1 MSIIISPIITN
12 AGLGVFTPSA
22 TGIEFTF
29 THVAVGTGTST
40 ATAAATALE
49 NEIAQFPIAGG
60 GIVTGGQAVSINA
73 LITNHANANPQEYDI
88 TEFGFYGLDGASN
101 TVLFA
106 IYRTNTTIIR
116 KFSNVDI
123 SVPFILGLSALPT
136 NNMTVQIDTNASAM
150 LALLGQHTAANHPH
164 TQYKRTLDNT
174 ERLKIASAVDDD
186 DAIRKDEL
194 DELRLRLIA
203 NGIDAD
209 LVVTNNATGLDF
221 NDNQFKVAGVWYFDS
236 ALNTST
242 ENTAGIITVKKVGN
256 KAYQHEILENG
267 QAANRVFTGVQWLPW
282 VYQTGAV
289 QGVVTFIPIDDYVD
303 LNDFNTEG
311 YFTFSTS
318 DNVEHA
324 PPTYGLESDY
334 ELQVLSLGG
343 TLIQIVKN
351 ITTNASSIRSKD
363 GGSWPSTWT
372 LSAPIQSIVTNAN
385 INSIRSEG
393 VYLCA
398 GAMLTDEPNFT
409 GVPIFI
415 LYVKNSETLQTV
427 VQLAVN
433 LNVDSSFNNYNTN
446 YFKTR
451 AIIDSGASG
460 NDFGVWAGNIGNE
473 LDEGIVNYFLSSD
486 KTTRLYNY
494 LNGLSVFIMNTL
506 ENFNFHLN
514 FEEGYDNSTS
524 SYLRNYNLD
533 NVTQVGLY
541 PFTLDDNISNI
552 PSVFTDTNHFFFLLA
567 FDGSGDQEETQPN
580 PHLAQIIFQ
589 AHSASASSEI
599 YVRYQSKVD
608 WQNHVT
614 PPDWVIVP

>member
-1 MSIIISPIITN
+1 
-12 AGLGVFTPSA
+12 
-22 TGIEFTF
+22 
-29 THVAVGTGTST
+29 
-40 ATAAATALE
+40 
-49 NEIAQFPIAGG
+49 
-60 GIVTGGQAVSINA
+60 
-73 LITNHANANPQEYDI
+73 
-88 TEFGFYGLDGASN
+88 
-101 TVLFA
+101 LFA
-106 IYRTNTTIIR
+106 IYRQNTTIIR
-116 KFSNVDI
+116 KVSGADI
-123 SVPFILGLSALPT
+123 SVPFILGLAALPV
-136 NNMTVQIDTNASAM
+136 NNMTVQIDTNTSAI
-150 LALLGQHTAANHPH
+150 LALLGQHTASSHPH

-174 ERLKIASAVDDD
+174 ERLKIATAVDADE
-186 DAIRKDEL
+186 AIRKDEL
-194 DELRLRLIA
+194 DALRLRLIA
-203 NGIDAD
+203 NGIDAN

-221 NDNQFKVAGVWYFDS
+221 NDNQFKVAGVWYFDN
-236 ALNTST
+236 AINTST
-242 ENTAGIITVKKVGN
+242 LNTAGIITVKQVGN
-256 KAYQHEILENG
+256 KAFQHEILENG
-267 QAANRVFTGVQWLPW
+267 QAANRVFTGIQWLPW

-289 QGVVTFIPIDDYVD
+289 QGVVTFIPIDDYTD

-318 DNVEHA
+318 DNVGHA

-433 LNVDSSFNNYNTN
+433 LNVSGFSFN

-460 NDFGVWAGNIGNE
+460 NNFGVWVGNNGIEPDG
-473 LDEGIVNYFLSSD
+473 GIVNYFLSPD
-486 KTTRLYNY
+486 RTTRLYNY
-494 LNGLSVFIMNTL
+494 LNGLSVFYMSNL
-506 ENFNFHLN
+506 ESFNSYLRL
-514 FEEGYDNSTS
+514 EESFVNQAS

-533 NVTQVGLY
+533 NVTQAGLY
-541 PFTLDDNISNI
+541 SFTLDDNISNI

-567 FDGSGDQEETQPN
+567 FDGVGSTVVTDT
-580 PHLAQIIFQ
+580 HLAQIIFQ

-614 PPDWVIVP
+614 PPAWVLVP

>member
-1 MSIIISPIITN
+1 MSIIISPIITTV
-12 AGLGVFTPSA
+12 GLSVFTPSA

-29 THVAVGTGTST
+29 THVAVGTGTSV
-40 ATAAATALE
+40 ASAANTALE
-49 NEIAQFPIAGG
+49 NEIARFPIAGG
-60 GIVTGGQAVSINA
+60 GMVTGGQAVSING
-73 LITNHANANPQEYDI
+73 LITNHANANPQNYDI
-88 TEFGFYGLDGASN
+88 TELGFYGVDGASN
-101 TVLFA
+101 VILFA

-116 KFSNVDI
+116 KVSGADI
-123 SVPFILGLSALPT
+123 SVPFILGLAALPV
-136 NNMTVQIDTNASAM
+136 NNMTVQIDTNTSAI
-150 LALLGQHTAANHPH
+150 LALLGQHTASSHPH
-164 TQYKRTLDNT
+164 TQYKRTLDNS
-174 ERLKIASAVDDD
+174 ERLKIATAVDADE
-186 DAIRKDEL
+186 AIRKDEL
-194 DELRLRLIA
+194 DALRLRLIA

-209 LVVTNNATGLDF
+209 LLVTNNATGLDF
-221 NDNQFKVAGVWYFDS
+221 NDNQFKVAGVWYFDN
-236 ALNTST
+236 AINTST
-242 ENTAGIITVKKVGN
+242 LNTAGIITVKQVGN
-256 KAYQHEILENG
+256 KAFQHEILENG
-267 QAANRVFTGVQWLPW
+267 QAANRVFTGIQWLPW

-289 QGVVTFIPIDDYVD
+289 QGVVTFIPIDDYTD

-318 DNVEHA
+318 DNVGHA

-334 ELQVLSLGG
+334 ELQVLLLSG

-398 GAMLTDEPNFT
+398 GAMLTDEPDFN

-433 LNVDSSFNNYNTN
+433 LNEYSNSIYS
-446 YFKTR
+446 YFRTR

-460 NDFGVWAGNIGNE
+460 NNFGAWTGNNSG
-473 LDEGIVNYFLSSD
+473 DPDAGIVNYFLSPD
-486 KTTRLYNY
+486 RTTRLYNY
-494 LNGLSVFIMNTL
+494 LNGLSVFSIPSL
-506 ENFNFHLN
+506 EYFNLYLIL
-514 FEEGYDNSTS
+514 EESYVNQTS

-541 PFTLDDNISNI
+541 SFTLDDNISNI

-567 FDGSGDQEETQPN
+567 FDGAGTTSETDT
-580 PHLAQIIFQ
+580 HLAQIIFQ

-599 YVRYQSKVD
+599 YVRYQSKED

-614 PPDWVIVP
+614 PPAWVIVP

>member
-1 MSIIISPIITN
+1 MSVIISPIITN
-12 AGLGVFTPSA
+12 AGLGVFTPMT

-29 THVAVGTGTST
+29 THVAVGTGTS
-40 ATAAATALE
+40 AVTAAATALE
-49 NEIAQFPIAGG
+49 NEIARFPIAGG

-73 LITNHANANPQEYDI
+73 LITNHANANPQDYDI
-88 TEFGFYGLDGASN
+88 TEFGFYGVDSN
-101 TVLFA
+101 TNIVLFA
-106 IYRTNTTIIR
+106 IYRTNTTIVR
-116 KFSNVDI
+116 KVSGADI
-123 SVPFILGLSALPT
+123 SAPFVMGLAALPT
-136 NNMTVQIDTNASAM
+136 NNMTVQIDTNTSQT
-150 LALLGQHTAANHPH
+150 LALMGQHTAANHPH
-164 TQYKRTLDNT
+164 TQYKRRLDNT
-174 ERLKIASAVDDD
+174 ERLKIATAVDADE
-186 DAIRKDEL
+186 AIRKDEL
-194 DELRLRLIA
+194 DALRLRLIA
-203 NGIDAD
+203 NGIDAN

-221 NDNQFKVAGVWYFDS
+221 NDNQFKVAGVWYFDN

-242 ENTAGIITVKKVGN
+242 LNTAGIITVKQVGN

-289 QGVVTFIPIDDYVD
+289 QGVVTFIPIDDYTD
-303 LNDFNTEG
+303 LNNFNTEG

-318 DNVEHA
+318 DNVGHA

-343 TLIQIVKN
+343 SLLQIVKN

-398 GAMLTDEPNFT
+398 GAMLTDEPDFV

-433 LNVDSSFNNYNTN
+433 LNVDGVSFN

-460 NDFGVWAGNIGNE
+460 NNFGVWASNYGSEPDG
-473 LDEGIVNYFLSSD
+473 GIVNYFLSPD
-486 KTTRLYNY
+486 RTTRLYNY
-494 LNGLSVFIMNTL
+494 LNGLSVFYMADL
-506 ENFNFHLN
+506 ENFNFHLR

-541 PFTLDDNISNI
+541 SFTLDDNISNI

-567 FDGSGDQEETQPN
+567 FDGTSTVSATDT
-580 PHLAQIIFQ
+580 HLAQIIFQ

-614 PPDWVIVP
+614 PPAWVLVP

>member
-1 MSIIISPIITN
+1 MSIIISPIITTV
-12 AGLGVFTPSA
+12 GLSVFTPSA

-29 THVAVGTGTST
+29 THVAVGTGTS
-40 ATAAATALE
+40 AASAANTALE
-49 NEIAQFPIAGG
+49 NEIARFPIAGG
-60 GIVTGGQAVSINA
+60 GMVTGGQAVSING
-73 LITNHANANPQEYDI
+73 LITNHANANPQNYDI
-88 TEFGFYGLDGASN
+88 TELGFYGVDSNSN

-116 KFSNVDI
+116 KVSGADI
-123 SVPFILGLSALPT
+123 SVPFILGLAALPV
-136 NNMTVQIDTNASAM
+136 NNMTVQIDTNTSAI
-150 LALLGQHTAANHPH
+150 LALLGQHTASSHPH

-174 ERLKIASAVDDD
+174 ERLKIATAVDADE
-186 DAIRKDEL
+186 AIRKDEL
-194 DELRLRLIA
+194 DALRLRLIA

-209 LVVTNNATGLDF
+209 LLVTNNATGLDF
-221 NDNQFKVAGVWYFDS
+221 NDNQFKVAGVWYFDN
-236 ALNTST
+236 AINTST
-242 ENTAGIITVKKVGN
+242 LNTAGIITVKQVGN
-256 KAYQHEILENG
+256 KAFQHEILENG
-267 QAANRVFTGVQWLPW
+267 QAANRVFTGIQWLPW

-289 QGVVTFIPIDDYVD
+289 QGVVTFIPIDDYTD

-318 DNVEHA
+318 DNVGHA

-343 TLIQIVKN
+343 SLLQIVKN

-409 GVPIFI
+409 GNPIFI

-433 LNVDSSFNNYNTN
+433 LNVSGFSFN

-460 NDFGVWAGNIGNE
+460 NNFGVWVGNDISEPDG
-473 LDEGIVNYFLSSD
+473 GIVNYFLSPD
-486 KTTRLYNY
+486 RTTRLYNY
-494 LNGLSVFIMNTL
+494 LNGLSVFYMNDL
-506 ENFNFHLN
+506 ENFNFNLEH
-514 FEEGYDNSTS
+514 EEGYDNLTSS

-541 PFTLDDNISNI
+541 SFTLDDNISNI

-567 FDGSGDQEETQPN
+567 FNGAGNTVVTDT
-580 PHLAQIIFQ
+580 HLAQIIFQ

-599 YVRYQSKVD
+599 YVRYQSKED

-614 PPDWVIVP
+614 PPAWVIVP

>member
-174 ERLKIASAVDDD
+174 ERLKIATAVDAD

-194 DELRLRLIA
+194 DALRLRLIA

-282 VYQTGAV
+282 VYQTGAA
-289 QGVVTFIPIDDYVD
+289 QGVVTFIPIDDYTD
-303 LNDFNTEG
+303 LDNFNTEG

-318 DNVEHA
+318 DNVGHA

-343 TLIQIVKN
+343 SLLQIVKN
-351 ITTNASSIRSKD
+351 ITTNASSIRSKV
-363 GGSWPSTWT
+363 GGSWPSTWI

-398 GAMLTDEPNFT
+398 GAMLTDGPNFI

-433 LNVDSSFNNYNTN
+433 LNNGFN

-460 NDFGVWAGNIGNE
+460 NNFGAWSNSSSDP
-473 LDEGIVNYFLSSD
+473 DEGIVNYFLSPD
-486 KTTRLYNY
+486 RTTRLYNY
-494 LNGLSVFIMNTL
+494 LNGLSVFIMGSL
-506 ENFNFHLN
+506 ENFNLYLRY
-514 FEEGYDNSTS
+514 EEDSDNSTS

-533 NVTQVGLY
+533 NVTQVRLY
-541 PFTLDDNISNI
+541 AFTLDDNIANI
-552 PSVFTDTNHFFFLLA
+552 PSVFTDTNHFFFLLV
-567 FDGSGDQEETQPN
+567 FDGADSTDANDT
-580 PHLAQIIFQ
+580 HLAQIIFQ

-614 PPDWVIVP
+614 PPAWVIVP

>member
-12 AGLGVFTPSA
+12 AGLSVFTPSA

-29 THVAVGTGTST
+29 THVAVGTGTSV
-40 ATAAATALE
+40 ASAANTALE
-49 NEIAQFPIAGG
+49 NEIARFPIAGG
-60 GIVTGGQAVSINA
+60 GMVTGGQAVSING
-73 LITNHANANPQEYDI
+73 LITNHANANPQNYDI
-88 TEFGFYGLDGASN
+88 TELGFYGVDSNSN

-106 IYRTNTTIIR
+106 IYRTNTTIVR
-116 KFSNVDI
+116 KVSGADI
-123 SVPFILGLSALPT
+123 TLPFVLGLAALPV
-136 NNMTVQIDTNASAM
+136 NNMTVQIDTNTSAI
-150 LALLGQHTAANHPH
+150 LALLGQHTASSHPH

-174 ERLKIASAVDDD
+174 ERLKIATAVDADE
-186 DAIRKDEL
+186 AIRKDEL
-194 DELRLRLIA
+194 DALRLRLIA

-242 ENTAGIITVKKVGN
+242 ENTSGIITVKQVGN
-256 KAYQHEILENG
+256 KAFQHEILENG
-267 QAANRVFTGVQWLPW
+267 QAANRVFTGIQWLPW

-318 DNVEHA
+318 DNVGHA

-343 TLIQIVKN
+343 SLIQIVKN

-363 GGSWPSTWT
+363 GGSWPSTWI

-398 GAMLTDEPNFT
+398 GAMLTDGPNFT

-433 LNVDSSFNNYNTN
+433 LNEYSDYNHNYN
-446 YFKTR
+446 YFRVR

-460 NDFGVWAGNIGNE
+460 NNFGAWADYSGIE
-473 LDEGIVNYFLSSD
+473 PDAGIVNYFLSPD
-486 KTTRLYNY
+486 RTTRLYNY
-494 LNGLSVFIMNTL
+494 LNGLSVFLMMGL
-506 ENFNFHLN
+506 ESFNFYLEY
-514 FEEGYDNSTS
+514 EEVGDNSTL

-541 PFTLDDNISNI
+541 SFTLDDNISNI

-567 FDGSGDQEETQPN
+567 FDGAGDQEETQPN

-614 PPDWVIVP
+614 PPAWVLVP

>member
-1 MSIIISPIITN
+1 
-12 AGLGVFTPSA
+12 
-22 TGIEFTF
+22 
-29 THVAVGTGTST
+29 
-40 ATAAATALE
+40 
-49 NEIAQFPIAGG
+49 
-60 GIVTGGQAVSINA
+60 
-73 LITNHANANPQEYDI
+73 
-88 TEFGFYGLDGASN
+88 
-101 TVLFA
+101 
-106 IYRTNTTIIR
+106 
-116 KFSNVDI
+116 
-123 SVPFILGLSALPT
+123 LGLAALPV
-136 NNMTVQIDTNASAM
+136 NNMTVQIDTNTSAI
-150 LALLGQHTAANHPH
+150 LALLGQHTASSHPH

-174 ERLKIASAVDDD
+174 ERLKIATAVDADE
-186 DAIRKDEL
+186 AIRKDEL
-194 DELRLRLIA
+194 DALRLRLIA

-221 NDNQFKVAGVWYFDS
+221 NDNQFKVAGVWYFDN
-236 ALNTST
+236 AINTST
-242 ENTAGIITVKKVGN
+242 ENTAGIITVKQVGN
-256 KAYQHEILENG
+256 KAFQHEILENG
-267 QAANRVFTGVQWLPW
+267 QAANRVFTGIQWLPW

-289 QGVVTFIPIDDYVD
+289 QGVVTFIPIDDYTD
-303 LNDFNTEG
+303 LNNFNTEG

-318 DNVEHA
+318 DNVGHA

-343 TLIQIVKN
+343 SLIQIVKN

-363 GGSWPSTWT
+363 GGSWPSTWA

-433 LNVDSSFNNYNTN
+433 LNEYSNNIYN
-446 YFKTR
+446 YFRTR

-460 NDFGVWAGNIGNE
+460 NNFGAWAGNSAGDP
-473 LDEGIVNYFLSSD
+473 DEGIVNYFLSPD

-494 LNGLSVFIMNTL
+494 LNGLSVFNVGSL
-506 ENFNFHLN
+506 EYFNLSLIT
-514 FEEGYDNSTS
+514 EESFVNQTSS

-533 NVTQVGLY
+533 NVTQAGLY
-541 PFTLDDNISNI
+541 SFTLDDNISNI

-567 FDGSGDQEETQPN
+567 FDGVGSTVVTDT
-580 PHLAQIIFQ
+580 HLAQIIFQ

-614 PPDWVIVP
+614 PPAWVLVP

>member
-1 MSIIISPIITN
+1 MSVIISPIITN
-12 AGLGVFTPSA
+12 AGLSVFTPMT

-29 THVAVGTGTST
+29 THVAVGTGTS
-40 ATAAATALE
+40 AVTAAATALE
-49 NEIAQFPIAGG
+49 NEIARFPIAGG

-73 LITNHANANPQEYDI
+73 LITNHANANPQDYDI
-88 TEFGFYGLDGASN
+88 TEFGFYGVDSN
-101 TVLFA
+101 TNIVLFA
-106 IYRTNTTIIR
+106 IYRTNTTIAR
-116 KFSNVDI
+116 KVSGADI
-123 SVPFILGLSALPT
+123 SAPFVMGLAALPT
-136 NNMTVQIDTNASAM
+136 NNMTVQIDTNTSQT
-150 LALLGQHTAANHPH
+150 LALMGQHTAANHPH
-164 TQYKRTLDNT
+164 PQYKRILDNT
-174 ERLKIASAVDDD
+174 ERLKIATAVEADE
-186 DAIRKDEL
+186 AIRKDEL
-194 DELRLRLIA
+194 DALRLRLIA

-221 NDNQFKVAGVWYFDS
+221 NDNQFKVAGVWYFDN

-242 ENTAGIITVKKVGN
+242 LNTAGIITVKQVGN
-256 KAYQHEILENG
+256 KAFQHEILENG
-267 QAANRVFTGVQWLPW
+267 QAANRVFTGIQWLPW

-289 QGVVTFIPIDDYVD
+289 QGVVTFIPIDDYTD
-303 LNDFNTEG
+303 LNNFNTEG

-318 DNVEHA
+318 DNVGHA

-334 ELQVLSLGG
+334 EMQVLSLGG
-343 TLIQIVKN
+343 SLIQIVKN
-351 ITTNASSIRSKD
+351 ITTNASSIRPKD

-398 GAMLTDEPNFT
+398 GAMLTDGPNFI

-433 LNVDSSFNNYNTN
+433 LNVNGVGSN

-460 NDFGVWAGNIGNE
+460 NNFGGWSANGSGP
-473 LDEGIVNYFLSSD
+473 DEGIVNYFLSPD
-486 KTTRLYNY
+486 RTTRLYNY
-494 LNGLSVFIMNTL
+494 LNGLSVFNVAGL
-506 ENFNFHLN
+506 EYFNFHLQH
-514 FEEGYDNSTS
+514 EEAYHNSTS

-541 PFTLDDNISNI
+541 SFTLDDNIANI
-552 PSVFTDTNHFFFLLA
+552 PSVFTDTNHFFFLLT
-567 FDGSGDQEETQPN
+567 FDGADSTVVTDT
-580 PHLAQIIFQ
+580 HLAQIIFQ

-614 PPDWVIVP
+614 PPAWVLVP

>member
-49 NEIAQFPIAGG
+49 NEIARFPIAGG

-136 NNMTVQIDTNASAM
+136 NNMTVEIDTNASAM

-174 ERLKIASAVDDD
+174 ERLKIASAVDADE
-186 DAIRKDEL
+186 AIRKDEL
-194 DELRLRLIA
+194 DALRLRLTA

-209 LVVTNNATGLDF
+209 LAVTNNATGLDF
-221 NDNQFKVAGVWYFDS
+221 NNNQFKVAGTWYFDH
-236 ALNTST
+236 AINTST

-289 QGVVTFIPIDDYVD
+289 QGVVTFIPIDDYTD
-303 LNDFNTEG
+303 LNNFNTEG

-318 DNVEHA
+318 DNVGHA
-324 PPTYGLESDY
+324 PPTQGLESDY

-343 TLIQIVKN
+343 SLLQIVKN

-398 GAMLTDEPNFT
+398 GAMLTDEPDFIGN
-409 GVPIFI
+409 PIFI

-433 LNVDSSFNNYNTN
+433 LNVNGVSSN

-460 NDFGVWAGNIGNE
+460 SNFGAWASPSGSDI
-473 LDEGIVNYFLSSD
+473 DSGIVNYFLSSD

-494 LNGLSVFIMNTL
+494 LNGLSVFYMNTL
-506 ENFNFHLN
+506 ENFNFHLR

-541 PFTLDDNISNI
+541 SFTLDDNISNI
-552 PSVFTDTNHFFFLLA
+552 PSVFTDTNHFFFLLV
-567 FDGSGDQEETQPN
+567 FDGAGSTVVTDT
-580 PHLAQIIFQ
+580 HLAQIIFQ

-614 PPDWVIVP
+614 PPAWVLVP

>member
-12 AGLGVFTPSA
+12 AGLSVFTPLA

-29 THVAVGTGTST
+29 THVAVGTGTS
-40 ATAAATALE
+40 AASSADTALE
-49 NEIAQFPIAGG
+49 HEIARFPIAGG
-60 GIVTGGQAVSINA
+60 GMVTGGQAASINA
-73 LITNHANANPQEYDI
+73 LIANHANANPQNYNISEI
-88 TEFGFYGLDGASN
+88 GFYGVDGANN
-101 TVLFA
+101 TILFA
-106 IYRTNTTIIR
+106 IYRQNTTIIS
-116 KFSNVDI
+116 KVSGADI
-123 SVPFILGLSALPT
+123 SLPFVLGLAALPV
-136 NNMTVQIDTNASAM
+136 NNMTVQIDTNTSAI
-150 LALLGQHTAANHPH
+150 LALLGQHTASSHPH
-164 TQYKRTLDNT
+164 AQYKRTLDNT
-174 ERLKIASAVDDD
+174 ERLKIASAVDADE
-186 DAIRKDEL
+186 AIRKDEL
-194 DELRLRLIA
+194 DALRLRLIA
-203 NGIDAD
+203 NGIDAN
-209 LVVTNNATGLDF
+209 LVVTNNATGLNF

-242 ENTAGIITVKKVGN
+242 LNTAGIITVKQVGN
-256 KAYQHEILENG
+256 KAYQHEILDNG

-303 LNDFNTEG
+303 LNNFNTAG
-311 YFTFSTS
+311 YFTFSTT
-318 DNVEHA
+318 DNVGHA

-343 TLIQIVKN
+343 SLLQIVKN

-398 GAMLTDEPNFT
+398 GAMLTDEPDFI

-433 LNVDSSFNNYNTN
+433 LNEYSNSIYH
-446 YFKTR
+446 YFRTR

-460 NDFGVWAGNIGNE
+460 NNFGAWAGNSGSGT
-473 LDEGIVNYFLSSD
+473 DAGIVNYFLSPD

-494 LNGLSVFIMNTL
+494 LSGLSVFTVGSL
-506 ENFNFHLN
+506 EYFNSSLIT
-514 FEEGYDNSTS
+514 EETFVNQTS

-533 NVTQVGLY
+533 NVTQSGLY
-541 PFTLDDNISNI
+541 SFTLDDNISNI

-567 FDGSGDQEETQPN
+567 FDGVGSTSITDT
-580 PHLAQIIFQ
+580 HLAQIIFQ

-614 PPDWVIVP
+614 PPAWVIVP

>member
-12 AGLGVFTPSA
+12 AGLSVFTPSA

-29 THVAVGTGTST
+29 THVAVGTGTS
-40 ATAAATALE
+40 AASAANTALE
-49 NEIAQFPIAGG
+49 NEIARFPIAGG
-60 GIVTGGQAVSINA
+60 GMVTGGQAVSING
-73 LITNHANANPQEYDI
+73 LITNHANANPQNYDI
-88 TEFGFYGLDGASN
+88 TELGFYGVDSNSN

-106 IYRTNTTIIR
+106 IYRTNTTIVR
-116 KFSNVDI
+116 KVSGADI
-123 SVPFILGLSALPT
+123 TLPFVLGLAALPV
-136 NNMTVQIDTNASAM
+136 NNMTVQIDTNTSAM
-150 LALLGQHTAANHPH
+150 LALLGQHTASSHPH

-174 ERLKIASAVDDD
+174 ERLKIATAVDADE
-186 DAIRKDEL
+186 AIRKDEL
-194 DELRLRLIA
+194 DALRLRLIA
-203 NGIDAD
+203 NGIDAN

-242 ENTAGIITVKKVGN
+242 ENTSGIITVKQVGN
-256 KAYQHEILENG
+256 KAFQHEILENG

-289 QGVVTFIPIDDYVD
+289 QGVVTFIPIDDYTD
-303 LNDFNTEG
+303 LNNFNTEG

-318 DNVEHA
+318 DNVGHA

-343 TLIQIVKN
+343 SLLQIVKN

-398 GAMLTDEPNFT
+398 GAMLTDEPDFIGN
-409 GVPIFI
+409 PIFI

-433 LNVDSSFNNYNTN
+433 LNEYSNHTMVV
-446 YFKTR
+446 
-451 AIIDSGASG
+451 II
-460 NDFGVWAGNIGNE
+460 I
-473 LDEGIVNYFLSSD
+473 
-486 KTTRLYNY
+486 
-494 LNGLSVFIMNTL
+494 L
-506 ENFNFHLN
+506 ER
-514 FEEGYDNSTS
+514 E
-524 SYLRNYNLD
+524 
-533 NVTQVGLY
+533 
-541 PFTLDDNISNI
+541 P
-552 PSVFTDTNHFFFLLA
+552 
-567 FDGSGDQEETQPN
+567 
-580 PHLAQIIFQ
+580 
-589 AHSASASSEI
+589 
-599 YVRYQSKVD
+599 
-608 WQNHVT
+608 
-614 PPDWVIVP
+614 

>member
-1 MSIIISPIITN
+1 MSVIISPIITN
-12 AGLGVFTPSA
+12 AGLSVFTPMT

-29 THVAVGTGTST
+29 THVAVGTGTS
-40 ATAAATALE
+40 AVTAAATALE
-49 NEIAQFPIAGG
+49 NEIARFPIAGG

-73 LITNHANANPQEYDI
+73 LITNHANANPQDYDI
-88 TEFGFYGLDGASN
+88 TEFGFYGVDSN
-101 TVLFA
+101 TNIVLFA
-106 IYRTNTTIIR
+106 IYRTNTTIVR
-116 KFSNVDI
+116 KVSGADI
-123 SVPFILGLSALPT
+123 SAPFVLGLAALPV
-136 NNMTVQIDTNASAM
+136 NNMTVQIDTNTSAI
-150 LALLGQHTAANHPH
+150 LALLGQHTASSHPH

-174 ERLKIASAVDDD
+174 ERLKIATAVEADE
-186 DAIRKDEL
+186 AIRKDEL
-194 DELRLRLIA
+194 DALRLRLIA

-209 LVVTNNATGLDF
+209 LLVTNNATGLDF
-221 NDNQFKVAGVWYFDS
+221 NDNQFKVAGVWYFDN
-236 ALNTST
+236 AINTST
-242 ENTAGIITVKKVGN
+242 LNTAGIITVKQVGN
-256 KAYQHEILENG
+256 KAFQHEILENG
-267 QAANRVFTGVQWLPW
+267 QAANRVFTGIQWLPW

-318 DNVEHA
+318 DNVGHA

-343 TLIQIVKN
+343 SLLQIVKN

-363 GGSWPSTWT
+363 GGSWPSTWI

-398 GAMLTDEPNFT
+398 GAMLIDEPDFF

-433 LNVDSSFNNYNTN
+433 LNQYSASSFN

-460 NDFGVWAGNIGNE
+460 NNFGVWVDNNAIGSNV
-473 LDEGIVNYFLSSD
+473 GIVNYFLSPD
-486 KTTRLYNY
+486 RTTRLYNY
-494 LNGLSVFIMNTL
+494 LSGLSVFYMHLL
-506 ENFNFHLN
+506 ENFNSNLKH
-514 FEEGYDNSTS
+514 EEGYDNSTT

-541 PFTLDDNISNI
+541 SFTLDDNISNI

-567 FDGSGDQEETQPN
+567 FDGADGIGATDT
-580 PHLAQIIFQ
+580 HLAQIIFQ

-599 YVRYQSKVD
+599 YVRYQSKED

-614 PPDWVIVP
+614 PPAWVLVP

>member
-1 MSIIISPIITN
+1 MHSSLFITN
-12 AGLGVFTPSA
+12 AGLSVFTPSA

-29 THVAVGTGTST
+29 THVAVGTGTS
-40 ATAAATALE
+40 AASAANTALE
-49 NEIAQFPIAGG
+49 NEIARFPIAGG
-60 GIVTGGQAVSINA
+60 GMVTGGQAVSING
-73 LITNHANANPQEYDI
+73 LIVNHANANPQNYDI
-88 TEFGFYGLDGASN
+88 SEIGFYGLDGASN

-116 KFSNVDI
+116 KVSGADI
-123 SVPFILGLSALPT
+123 SVPFILGLAALPV
-136 NNMTVQIDTNASAM
+136 NNMTVQIDTNTSAI
-150 LALLGQHTAANHPH
+150 LALLGQHTASSHPH

-174 ERLKIASAVDDD
+174 ERLKIATAVDADE
-186 DAIRKDEL
+186 AIRKDEL
-194 DELRLRLIA
+194 DALRLRLIA

-209 LVVTNNATGLDF
+209 LLVTNNATGLDF
-221 NDNQFKVAGVWYFDS
+221 NDNQFKVAGVWYFDN
-236 ALNTST
+236 AINTST
-242 ENTAGIITVKKVGN
+242 ENTAGIITVKQVGN
-256 KAYQHEILENG
+256 KAFQHEILDNG
-267 QAANRVFTGVQWLPW
+267 QAANRVFTGIQWLPW

-289 QGVVTFIPIDDYVD
+289 QGVVTFIPIDDYTD
-303 LNDFNTEG
+303 LDNFNTEG

-318 DNVEHA
+318 DNVGHA

-343 TLIQIVKN
+343 SLLQIVKN

-398 GAMLTDEPNFT
+398 GAMLTDRPNFF

-433 LNVDSSFNNYNTN
+433 LNVNGVSSN

-460 NDFGVWAGNIGNE
+460 NNFGDWASTNDSGT
-473 LDEGIVNYFLSSD
+473 DSGIVNYFLSSD
-486 KTTRLYNY
+486 RTTRLYNY
-494 LNGLSVFIMNTL
+494 LNGLSVFYMNDL
-506 ENFNFHLN
+506 EDFNFHLN

-567 FDGSGDQEETQPN
+567 FDGTSSVSATDT
-580 PHLAQIIFQ
+580 HLAQIIFQ

-614 PPDWVIVP
+614 PPAWVLVP